1 MKSKPI
7 RVGMMLDETTIP
19 GLSTAEIA
27 AYASVSGDTNPV
39 HTDLQIAR
47 KIGLEN
53 VPVQG
58 MFVMALVNNY
68 LKNWQHY
75 KMMRKL
81 HIRFVA
87 PALANSTIRIAAKV
101 MVVSE
106 QNQTTILRV
115 LLHQA
120 DKLVAL
126 GEADIVFNRT

>member
-1 MKSKPI
+1 MSGKTI
-7 RVGMMLDETTIP
+7 AAGTVLEEEIIP
-19 GLSTAEIA
+19 GLSAAEIA
-27 AYASVSGDTNPV
+27 HYSTVSGDSNPV
-39 HTDLQIAR
+39 HTDHMLA
-47 KIGLEN
+47 KEMGLDS

-68 LKNWQHY
+68 LESWQHY
-75 KMMRKL
+75 NMTRKL

-87 PALANSTIRIAAKV
+87 PALADRNIQIAARV

-106 QNQTTILRV
+106 QTQTAILRI

-126 GEADIVFNRT
+126 GEADVVFAST